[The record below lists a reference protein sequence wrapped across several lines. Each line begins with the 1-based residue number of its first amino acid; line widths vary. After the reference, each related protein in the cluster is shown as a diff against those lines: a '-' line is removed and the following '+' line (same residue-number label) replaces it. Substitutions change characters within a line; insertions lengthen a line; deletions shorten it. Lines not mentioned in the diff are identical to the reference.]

1 MGKIDELIQQ
11 YCPDGVEFRKIKDVY
26 KRIKGTP
33 ITATKMKEIANPTGS
48 VRIFAGGKTVID
60 ANEEDIP
67 NANITRVPAVLVQS
81 RGVIDVVYYEQPFT
95 FKNEM
100 WAYTTENKTSVK
112 YLYYVMKSN
121 VQTFRDAA
129 SGMGAL
135 PQISLGT
142 TEDFEIPLPPLPV
155 QEAIVNILDRF
166 TVYAAELQAE
176 LQARQQQYNYYRD
189 NLLSFEGR
197 TDIEWKKIK
206 DVVRS
211 LTTGLNPRQTFKL
224 NVDGATYP
232 YITGKDIFNNSI
244 TPSSKTD
251 KISFDVIE
259 RINKRAKLEDDMLL
273 FASTGTGTVGRMA
286 YIQKYSNDWSISE
299 TLYAIKTKSL
309 LNTRYFMYYLT
320 TEMAIG
326 QYRGKISKGSVPH
339 LKIAD
344 LMNVVIPI
352 PSMEEQHRVVELL
365 CHFDTLVNDITAGLP
380 AEIEA
385 RRKQYE
391 YYRDRLLTFNRKN
404 I

>member
-166 TVYAAELQAE
+166 AVYAAELQAE

-189 NLLSFEGR
+189 TLLSFEGR
-197 TDIEWKKIK
+197 E
-206 DVVRS
+206 DVDYLAIPMFVE
-211 LTTGLNPRQTFKL
+211 LK
-224 NVDGATYP
+224 A
-232 YITGKDIFNNSI
+232 GK
-244 TPSSKTD
+244 
-251 KISFDVIE
+251 
-259 RINKRAKLEDDMLL
+259 
-273 FASTGTGTVGRMA
+273 
-286 YIQKYSNDWSISE
+286 
-299 TLYAIKTKSL
+299 AIKAEELKEQTDEEHKYPCYGGNGVRGYIGKQSHNGDYPIIGRQGAL
-309 LNTRYFMYYLT
+309 CGCVNWASGEFYATEHAVVCKPLKNANSKFIYYLFQT
-320 TEMAIG
+320 ANLN
-326 QYRGKISKGSVPH
+326 QYKSQGAQPGLSVQRLNGLVFP
-339 LKIAD
+339 
-344 LMNVVIPI
+344 V
-352 PSMEEQHRVVELL
+352 PSLAEQQRIVDILDR
-365 CHFDTLVNDITAGLP
+365 FDTLVNDLSQGLP

-385 RRKQYE
+385 RQQQYE
-391 YYRDRLLTFNRKN
+391 YYRDRLLTFNRK
-404 I
+404 